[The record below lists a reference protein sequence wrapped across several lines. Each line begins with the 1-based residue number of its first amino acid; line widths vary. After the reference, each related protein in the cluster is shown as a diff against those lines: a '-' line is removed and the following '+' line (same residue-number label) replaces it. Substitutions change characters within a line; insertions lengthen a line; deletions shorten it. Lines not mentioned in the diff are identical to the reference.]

1 MPADHKHVARVVVCA
16 AIYEA
21 METLK
26 LDYPKIEGNALKEL
40 KAAERALKAEEP
52 DLSGKPRRKK

>member
-16 AIYEA
+16 AICEA
-21 METLK
+21 VETLK

-40 KAAERALKAEEP
+40 KAAEQALKAEEP
-52 DLSGKPRRKK
+52 DQSREPKRKK